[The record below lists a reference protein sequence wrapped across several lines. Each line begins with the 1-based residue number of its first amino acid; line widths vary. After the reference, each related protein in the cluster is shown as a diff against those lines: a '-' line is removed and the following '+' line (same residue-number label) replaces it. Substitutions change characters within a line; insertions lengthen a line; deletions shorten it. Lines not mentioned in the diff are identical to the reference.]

1 MGLTVADTYFLKAK
15 GASDNYQGDWDE
27 ICESLNYAL
36 SYDENH
42 CASLCFLGKIYAEQ
56 FLNYE
61 KAFECFDKVIAFDQM
76 YLVVYSLY
84 GKYLI
89 WADEIVKAQKLI
101 LFAFTLKG
109 IDKSE
114 MYWLSS
120 YALESRGQYK
130 LSLKMLKKA
139 QLENYNTHHN
149 YFLEDEVKRIKNKLK
164 LIEKESEK
172 KKSKKKK

>member
-1 MGLTVADTYFLKAK
+1 M
-15 GASDNYQGDWDE
+15 
-27 ICESLNYAL
+27 
-36 SYDENH
+36 
-42 CASLCFLGKIYAEQ
+42 
-56 FLNYE
+56 
-61 KAFECFDKVIAFDQM
+61 
-76 YLVVYSLY
+76 Y

-164 LIEKESEK
+164 LIAKESEK